1 MRLFSLTLAAL
12 MATASTAFAA
22 PAAVSVTIG
31 PDLQKQAE
39 QTYGVREVRRL
50 ADDLRASVEK
60 RLAKTGAHDGARV
73 ELTLV
78 DAKPNRPTF
87 EQLGR
92 TPGLSLES
100 FGIGGATI
108 EGRIVRADGST
119 QPLAYRWYETDIRQ
133 AYGYSTW
140 HDAMWTFDRFA
151 GRLAKGDELASR

>member
-1 MRLFSLTLAAL
+1 MRLLALTAAAL
-12 MATASTAFAA
+12 MASASTAFAA

-31 PDLQKQAE
+31 ADLQKKAE
-39 QTYGVREVRRL
+39 DTYGVREIRHL
-50 ADDLRASVEK
+50 GDDLRASVEK
-60 RLAKTGAHDGARV
+60 RLAKSGAHEGARI

-87 EQLGR
+87 EQLGH

-119 QPLAYRWYETDIRQ
+119 EPVGYRWYETDIRQ

-140 HDAMWTFDRFA
+140 HDAVWTFDRFA

>member
-1 MRLFSLTLAAL
+1 MRLFALTAAAL
-12 MATASTAFAA
+12 LASASTAVAA
-22 PAAVSVTIG
+22 PASVSVVIG
-31 PDLQKQAE
+31 PELQKKAE
-39 QTYGVREVRRL
+39 QTYGVREMRIL
-50 ADDLRASVEK
+50 ADDLQTSVEK
-60 RLAKTGAHDGARV
+60 RLARTGAYDGARV

-87 EQLGR
+87 EQLGK

-108 EGRIVRADGST
+108 EGRIVRADGSA
-119 QPLAYRWYETDIRQ
+119 QPVGYRWYETDIRQ

-151 GRLAKGDELASR
+151 GRLAKGDELAAR